1 MAYNKPHFTNLPT
14 NKQNEIPA
22 GWPTRKQKTSKQ
34 NNYINPSKAKTPWK
48 ENPPFILPPFGRNIC
63 FIFLF
68 IFFSKHRFQKQM
80 LHGSPG
86 ERLNVQ
92 LLFFFYGFETHGI
105 HHHFR
110 LNHHLGKICLNIFF
124 SSTFS
129 KSKSKD
135 FCHGNFRVSHQ
146 FGRNMFHSLPWIDQ
160 TIWDHIPPFGI
171 T

>member
-1 MAYNKPHFTNLPT
+1 MAYNKHHCTNLPT
-14 NKQNEIPA
+14 NKQKEIPE

-48 ENPPFILPPFGRNIC
+48 ENPPFILPPFGFGIYVLY
-63 FIFLF
+63 FFV
-68 IFFSKHRFQKQM
+68 FFSKHRFKSKCYMGVQ
-80 LHGSPG
+80 GSDPMYSCW
-86 ERLNVQ
+86 
-92 LLFFFYGFETHGI
+92 FCYGFETHGI

-110 LNHHLGKICLNIFF
+110 LNHHLGKICLKNFF
-124 SSTFS
+124 WSTFS

-146 FGRNMFHSLPWIDQ
+146 FGRNMFYSLPWIDQ